1 MSVDNLEDLSIMT
14 QCIYCGSNRIQKKGR
29 GKTNSSCK
37 ECEQIRST
45 QTLKNFLIF
54 ILENNKYR
62 WGKVVNHNKGK
73 RSEIAIEVRKL
84 RDSKYVK
91 KNNWADDYTKP
102 STNKNTKI
110 AKWKRAKA
118 KKWRTFKFKGTIFQT
133 SDYIQNGRNLKKK
146 K

>member
-1 MSVDNLEDLSIMT
+1 M
-14 QCIYCGSNRIQKKGR
+14 
-29 GKTNSSCK
+29 
-37 ECEQIRST
+37 
-45 QTLKNFLIF
+45 
-54 ILENNKYR
+54 
-62 WGKVVNHNKGK
+62 VNHNKGK